1 VEEKIYFN
9 PCLEAS
15 PINAIQAL
23 NPKGVKMRKYETIF
37 ISNSDLQEKKQK
49 ELFEKA
55 QNVVT
60 QQGGVIID
68 FDEWGNKKLA
78 YEIKKKSHGTY
89 VCMTYGGSGIV
100 VDELERIFRLDD
112 NILKFMTIL
121 KEENINIEDQQ
132 LGTQEKTEKTTE
144 TEATAETEKVTETE
158 ETTETE

>member
-1 VEEKIYFN
+1 M
-9 PCLEAS
+9 
-15 PINAIQAL
+15 IQAL

-55 QNVVT
+55 QNIVT
-60 QQGGVIID
+60 QQGGEVID

-78 YEIKKKSHGTY
+78 YEIKKKSHGFY
-89 VCMTYGGSGIV
+89 VCMTYGGSGEV

-121 KEENINIEDQQ
+121 KNENISIEEEQ
-132 LGTQEKTEKTTE
+132 TE
-144 TEATAETEKVTETE
+144 TQADTVTETE
-158 ETTETE
+158 TE